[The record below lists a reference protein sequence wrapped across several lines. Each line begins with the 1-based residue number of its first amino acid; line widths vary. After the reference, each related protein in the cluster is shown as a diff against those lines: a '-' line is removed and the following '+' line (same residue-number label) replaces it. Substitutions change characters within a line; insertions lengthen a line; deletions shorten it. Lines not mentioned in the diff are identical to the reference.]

1 MKGVASLLRLAK
13 FEADE
18 RQRALAVLIEAR
30 AVLDSEERAFEAQAA
45 LEVAEAARSPMAMMS
60 YAAFAQRLTIERS
73 VMKRRQAAT
82 DAEIAAAREALSAAF
97 IEVKRIEM
105 LADKLA
111 RAQAQRA
118 ERAEEAARDESVLIR
133 IAREQASR

>member
-18 RQRALAVLIEAR
+18 RQRARAVLLEAR
-30 AVLDSEERAFEAQAA
+30 AVLDQEEQAFEAYAA
-45 LEVAEAARSPMAMMS
+45 LEIAAAANNPLAMMS
-60 YAAFAQRLTIERS
+60 YAAFARRLNTERS

-97 IEVKRIEM
+97 VEVKRIEM
-105 LADKLA
+105 LAEKLA
-111 RAQAQRA
+111 RAKAQRA
-118 ERAEEAARDESVLIR
+118 DRAEEAARDESVLIR

>member
-1 MKGVASLLRLAK
+1 
-13 FEADE
+13 
-18 RQRALAVLIEAR
+18 
-30 AVLDSEERAFEAQAA
+30 
-45 LEVAEAARSPMAMMS
+45 MAMMS

-133 IAREQASR
+133 IAREPASR